1 MKRKNF
7 ITIGTFDGV
16 HSGHCHLFARL
27 ETLAAGALLKP
38 LALYFPL
45 PPKTL
50 LSAHPEMSVLTLPQ
64 EKKTVAKKYRITC
77 KTT

>member
-16 HSGHCHLFARL
+16 HTGHCHLFARL

-45 PPKTL
+45 PPKHYFPHT
-50 LSAHPEMSVLTLPQ
+50 
-64 EKKTVAKKYRITC
+64 RR
-77 KTT
+77 